1 MTLLDIARE
10 YLIYCDSVCATCIA
24 LMINEYLR
32 LWHDPSNYLL
42 LSKTFLVCL
51 KDVTKTGY
59 FTRLTV
65 DL

>member
-10 YLIYCDSVCATCIA
+10 YLIYCDSVCAVCIA

-42 LSKTFLVCL
+42 LLKTFLCL
-51 KDVTKTGY
+51 SE
-59 FTRLTV
+59 RCN
-65 DL
+65 